1 MHISGHFYDG
11 KISKTRSVLVTGEGS
26 WATIEYANVRLRIDI
41 QKAKI
46 QSNGPD
52 NYAVDFGDGGLLI
65 CKKRELE
72 KLFPGY
78 IKRSFQ
84 SKLSDHRVI
93 VFALA
98 ALALFILVPLVIL
111 SWNAE
116 GINDLIVEQ
125 ISEETEADIGDAVYD
140 QFLVGREIN
149 TELSSQLDW
158 FAREIGLPD
167 HIEITVVK
175 ESSFNAVS
183 FPGNNIIVFSGV
195 LDAVKSPTELA
206 ALLGHE
212 YGHIYHRHGL
222 KSMIGTLA
230 TSVLVQVVF
239 GFPDSGDLIASGL
252 GQLWDLSYSRS
263 LEEEADEYAITILN
277 NVGMDI
283 NGVVDLMDLL
293 EDEGNAN
300 LPEFLSTHP
309 ITENRRARL
318 NEVLLDWEDAV
329 HGEYNPVI
337 DSVFAEI
344 KEMQE

>member
-1 MHISGHFYDG
+1 MDISGHFYDG
-11 KISKTRSVLVTGEGS
+11 KISKTRAVLVSGNGS
-26 WATIEYANVRLRIDI
+26 WATIEYANVRLKIDI

-78 IKRSFQ
+78 IKRSLQ
-84 SKLSDHRVI
+84 AKLSDHRVV
-93 VFALA
+93 VFAIV
-98 ALALFILVPLVIL
+98 ALALFILAPILLL

-116 GINDLIVEQ
+116 GINNLVVEQ

-149 TELSSQLDW
+149 PELSTELGW
-158 FAREIGLPD
+158 FAREIGLPEE
-167 HIEITVVK
+167 IEITVVE

-183 FPGNNIIVFSGV
+183 FPGRHIIVFSGV
-195 LDAVKSPTELA
+195 IEAVESPAELA

-212 YGHIYHRHGL
+212 YGHICHRHGL

-239 GFPDSGDLIASGL
+239 GFPESGDLISRGL
-252 GQLWDLSYSRS
+252 GELWDLSYSRS
-263 LEEEADEYAITILN
+263 LEEEADEYAISVLN
-277 NVGMDI
+277 NVGLDI
-283 NGVVDLMDLL
+283 RGVVDLMDLL
-293 EDEGNAN
+293 EDESNVN

-309 ITENRRARL
+309 ITENRRERL
-318 NEVLLDWEDAV
+318 NAVLLDWEDQNK
-329 HGEYNPVI
+329 GDFNPVI
-337 DSVFAEI
+337 NTVFAGI
-344 KEMQE
+344 KGMQE